1 MNIVEAYIK
10 FNKKLILLI
19 SGMQGSEK
27 NLVSKEISKILNIKC
42 ISLRNFIN
50 KNYKKEIKLD
60 NGDTFIDWDN
70 NDAYDWD
77 EFNNY
82 IEKHKSEG
90 IIVYG
95 FSFTQEN
102 VKFNYDFHINI
113 KISKK
118 NYIESRHKF
127 LNTNKEKFNDL
138 FKLINTQT
146 ESIMINK
153 YIIPNYYKYLENSK
167 INKFFN
173 KNEFSTDEIIDQV
186 FNYLITEIQKF
197 INNYNDNLIKNK
209 TITNKKIDNNEDI
222 EYLEDEIAEK
232 DSSESESSSDTTDS
246 YKKKNSNNNSLESDN
261 KSDKSYTL
269 M

>member
-19 SGMQGSEK
+19 SGMQGSDK
-27 NLVSKEISKILNIKC
+27 NLVSKEISKIFNIKC

-82 IEKHKSEG
+82 IEKHKKDG

-102 VKFNYDFHINI
+102 IKFKYDFHLNI

-127 LNTNKEKFNDL
+127 LNTNKEKFDDL

-173 KNEFSTDEIIDQV
+173 KNEFTTNEIIDQV
-186 FNYLITEIQKF
+186 FNYLISEIQKF
-197 INNYNDNLIKNK
+197 IDNYNENIIKNNNSKINNDK
-209 TITNKKIDNNEDI
+209 TNNNDDID
-222 EYLEDEIAEK
+222 YLEDEIAEK
-232 DSSESESSSDTTDS
+232 RFI
-246 YKKKNSNNNSLESDN
+246 
-261 KSDKSYTL
+261 
-269 M
+269 